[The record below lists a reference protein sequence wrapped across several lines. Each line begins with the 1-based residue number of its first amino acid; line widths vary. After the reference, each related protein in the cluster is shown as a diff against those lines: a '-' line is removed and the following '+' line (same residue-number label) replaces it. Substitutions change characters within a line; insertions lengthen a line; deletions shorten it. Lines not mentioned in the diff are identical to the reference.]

1 MKKTNYEFGK
11 GQKKVINTKANNAL
25 LIDPKTE
32 TVTEFHMNN
41 VNDINEMKKLIDCE
55 HFELAVTIEDLHTDM
70 FCDEEGWYSKE
81 ETYAFEFDG
90 VIIPSK
96 VLVIGF
102 KDNGMQAEL
111 NEKTINELK
120 KIFTKEIKWKGQVTE
135 DDMPQPQVF
144 SFEDIKKNEF
154 FAALLGLKNN

>member
-1 MKKTNYEFGK
+1 MKTEKM
-11 GQKKVINTKANNAL
+11 NAM
-25 LIDPKTE
+25 LIDPKTQ
-32 TVTEFHMNN
+32 TVTAIHMNN
-41 VNDINEMKKLIDCE
+41 VNDIEEMKRLIDCDT
-55 HFELAVTIEDLHTDM
+55 FELAVTIDGLHTDM

-90 VIIPSK
+90 VVIPSK

-111 NEKTINELK
+111 NEQTINLLTN
-120 KIFTKEIKWKGQVTE
+120 IFKKEIKWKGQVTE